1 MTKGEALTVHHAK
14 VRLLD
19 GPLTEEEDPEMW
31 AEVLAG
37 RDHLARWFGDIGA
50 ELVVHAD
57 YRIALVRQTTDTQRA
72 RRAADAGQA
81 VLPPALKSRALSFFE
96 SQVLTYLHEKLNTAA
111 SMGNYDLTLLTSEV
125 HDAIVNLQPEAQR
138 NNEARVI
145 ERTDRAL
152 RKFQD
157 YGLVDGAQI
166 CGRPAI
172 RPSLTLLVLVSRDEL
187 SRFCGLIEDLL
198 VEEGE
203 EGEDVPA
210 AIDAMPPDDEAVAG
224 EAVLGRADQNGAR
237 RRDEP

>member
-1 MTKGEALTVHHAK
+1 MTKGETLTVHHAK

-57 YRIALVRQTTDTQRA
+57 YRIALVRQTTDAQRA

-125 HDAIVNLQPEAQR
+125 HDAIINLQPEAQR
-138 NNEARVI
+138 NNEARLI
-145 ERTDRAL
+145 ARTDQAL
-152 RKFQD
+152 RKFSD
-157 YGLVDGAQI
+157 NGLIVEAQI
-166 CGRPAI
+166 GGRPAI
-172 RPSLTLLVLVSRDEL
+172 RLCLTLLVLVSRDEL
-187 SRFCGLIEDLL
+187 DRFSSLVGDLL
-198 VEEGE
+198 GVESE
-203 EGEDVPA
+203 EAA
-210 AIDAMPPDDEAVAG
+210 AIDSLPWTDDAIDGEGAGGRIEPD
-224 EAVLGRADQNGAR
+224 GAR